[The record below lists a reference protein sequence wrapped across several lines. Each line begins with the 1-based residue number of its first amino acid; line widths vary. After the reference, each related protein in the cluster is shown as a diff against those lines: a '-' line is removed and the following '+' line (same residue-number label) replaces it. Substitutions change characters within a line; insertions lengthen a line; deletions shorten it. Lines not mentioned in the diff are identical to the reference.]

1 MDRII
6 GNCSVPC
13 KWWYIQWNHIY
24 RSMDRFTSN
33 HISLWRRV
41 SRRWHNVSRIL
52 YGSLHVIKDMSNN
65 RIVSTEVP
73 GQCADGMYRIGV
85 VDSKTHKVKYMSP
98 WRHNLILNSGM
109 YAVATKTWMS
119 CCRYCYLGGGS
130 TAANYEDS
138 STDTAASDASGNVT
152 SVGVNI
158 DFTTFANGDCIL
170 FDDGSQG
177 RIMSRP
183 TANSCTI
190 VPEPGGAGI
199 ASQEF
204 TVLRTSRTQLTGTVL
219 KKVSTYLAGIPNQQV
234 SLIHNATTSVITNRQ
249 TYDFAAEVGAV
260 TYNEIGITWSSV
272 TPPASPILF
281 SRIVLP
287 VPLTLGAGDY
297 ARVVYQLSVTISP
310 TNEVTTTPDFDNDGT
325 PETGDGNDRLYNLG
339 LSVVNIG
346 NTTVGFD
353 NETPYSLAT
362 DSYSN
367 EPCMVGLY
375 STLGSNPLYTMW
387 LSYTAGVHTGT
398 YPCLAS
404 TWGNTVN
411 DYIKPFL
418 LATTT
423 ENLFASGLTYSHN
436 KVSAW
441 TIGQGNTSSIGA
453 FGIGKENT
461 GSNHYPQVFA
471 GLVHIYSPLRTK
483 LNTQTLTLRIKY
495 SWSRTLT
502 ID

>member
-1 MDRII
+1 
-6 GNCSVPC
+6 
-13 KWWYIQWNHIY
+13 
-24 RSMDRFTSN
+24 
-33 HISLWRRV
+33 
-41 SRRWHNVSRIL
+41 
-52 YGSLHVIKDMSNN
+52 
-65 RIVSTEVP
+65 
-73 GQCADGMYRIGV
+73 MYRIGI
-85 VDSKTHKVKYMSP
+85 VDGKTHKVKYMSP

-109 YAVATKTWMS
+109 YAVATNTWMS

-130 TAANYEDS
+130 TASNYEDS

-158 DFTTFANGDCIL
+158 DFTTFADGDCIL

-177 RIMSRP
+177 RITSRP

-219 KKVSTYLAGIPNQQV
+219 KKVSTYLAGVPNQQIN
-234 SLIHNATTSVITNRQ
+234 LIHNATTSVITNRQ

-281 SRIVLP
+281 SRVVLP
-287 VPLTLGAGDY
+287 VPLVLGAGDY

-310 TNEVTTTPDFDNDGT
+310 TNIVTTTPDFDNDGT
-325 PETGDGNDRLYNLG
+325 PETGDGDDKLYNLG
-339 LSVVNIG
+339 LSVVKIG
-346 NTTVGFD
+346 NTAVGYA
-353 NETPYSLAT
+353 NEEPYSAS

-375 STLGSNPLYTMW
+375 ATGTENPLYTMW
-387 LSYTAGVHTGT
+387 VSYVAGAHSGT
-398 YPCLAS
+398 YPNAGS
-404 TWGNTVN
+404 AWGLNFIV
-411 DYIKPFL
+411 PQL

-441 TIGQGNTSSIGA
+441 TIGQANTSPIGA
-453 FGIGKENT
+453 FGIGMYNS
-461 GSNHYPQVFA
+461 GDDLYPTVYA